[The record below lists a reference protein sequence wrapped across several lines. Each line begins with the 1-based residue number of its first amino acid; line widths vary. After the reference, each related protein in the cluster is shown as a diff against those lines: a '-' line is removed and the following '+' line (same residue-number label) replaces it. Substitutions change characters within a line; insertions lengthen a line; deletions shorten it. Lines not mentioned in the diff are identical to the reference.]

1 MLTYMVLVRR
11 RIKMSFIQSVT
22 GGTFNAGLFLSSA
35 DCVRETREIPESM
48 GTTTDKGKY
57 VKAGTVYPSN
67 DSNAVGI
74 VYEDTDVTKGNTA
87 GSVVTK
93 GCVYEDKL
101 PVTDVTY
108 SSVTPTGTENPKE
121 EGWYEKSGNDYILST
136 DTTVTEGKTYYTATD
151 VTISANAKTALI
163 AKGFTFRT
171 SPTVTR

>member
-1 MLTYMVLVRR
+1 MLIYMVLTRR

-22 GGTFNAGLFLSSA
+22 GSTFNAGHFLASA
-35 DCVRETREIPESM
+35 DCVRETREIPASM
-48 GTTTDKGKY
+48 GTTTDNGKY

-67 DSNAVGI
+67 DSSAEGI

-87 GSVVTK
+87 GSVITK
-93 GCVYEDKL
+93 GYVYEDKL
-101 PVTDVTY
+101 PVTDVAY
-108 SSVTPTGTENPKE
+108 SSVTPTGTENPKN
-121 EGWYEKSGNDYILST
+121 EGWYEKSGNDYILTT

-163 AKGFTFRT
+163 AKGFTFST